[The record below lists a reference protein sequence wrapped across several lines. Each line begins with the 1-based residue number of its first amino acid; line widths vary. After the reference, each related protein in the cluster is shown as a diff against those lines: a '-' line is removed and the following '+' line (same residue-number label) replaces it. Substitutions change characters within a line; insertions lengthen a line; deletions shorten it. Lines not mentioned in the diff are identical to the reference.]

1 LRCNHSIKN
10 KKIKNLLHT
19 RAKAR
24 LPLNKHLKPVFVKKK
39 PKNYT
44 KNIIKFFTY
53 FIPDI
58 KNGFFKI
65 NLLYNII
72 GNYIKISKL

>member
-1 LRCNHSIKN
+1 
-10 KKIKNLLHT
+10 
-19 RAKAR
+19 
-24 LPLNKHLKPVFVKKK
+24 VEKK